1 MKGLE
6 ELQERIGYSFKKVS
20 LLEVALTHRSA
31 AMEGDRENNERLEF
45 LGDAVLSLAISDLLM
60 RRFPQSDE
68 GELSRWRAS
77 LVNTRRLALRAREL
91 ELGGWL
97 SLGKGE
103 ERSGGRSKESILAA
117 VCEALIGAIY
127 LDRGYGA
134 AKRFVLKHFLK
145 DLQERVPE
153 AEKDYK
159 TQLQEL
165 TQRVFKTTPTYKLID
180 TSGPDHAKR
189 FLSEI
194 SVAGRKL
201 GTGSGKSKKGAEQAA
216 AREALGALKNRGSE
230 SFQGR
235 PEGVSAL
242 ENEREQRR

>member
-1 MKGLE
+1 MKDLG
-6 ELQERIGYSFKKVS
+6 ELQERIGYNFKQVS

-31 AMEGDRENNERLEF
+31 AIVGHRENNERLEF
-45 LGDAVLSLAISDLLM
+45 LGDAVLSLAVSDLLM
-60 RRFPQSDE
+60 RRFPGSDE

-97 SLGKGE
+97 NLGKGE
-103 ERSGGRSKESILAA
+103 ERSGGRDKESILAA
-117 VCEALIGAIY
+117 ACEALIGAIY

-134 AKRFVLKHFLK
+134 AKRFVLKHFLRDVK
-145 DLQERVPE
+145 KPVPE

-165 TQRVFKTTPTYKLID
+165 TQRMFRTTPTYKLIEA
-180 TSGPDHAKR
+180 SGPEHAKR

-194 SVAGRKL
+194 SVGGRRL
-201 GTGSGKSKKGAEQAA
+201 ATGSGKSKKGAEQVA
-216 AREALGALKNRGSE
+216 AREALAALEQRGCVS
-230 SFQGR
+230 SGTH
-235 PEGVSAL
+235 PEGGVAR
-242 ENEREQRR
+242 EGEWERRR